1 MHQLSKS
8 NTMYSNKTNQSSI
21 IRVALLSCMVVL
33 LLEPVSAQIIALTH
47 ANIVS
52 GDSEEILTDVTLLIE
67 GEKIRSIQNSE
78 ANLPEGAEVIDLAG
92 KYILPGFIDSHVHIR
107 NFGDA
112 ERALLSGVTTVRNMG
127 AAHFADVGMRELAA
141 AGVINAPEILAAGYH
156 VRPEPDP
163 AFFMDFPELSS
174 YLATGIRS
182 KEAVKAMGEAMVS
195 RNVDWIKTN
204 ATARAGLPQT
214 DPWQPYYNEEEMRTL
229 VETGAAKNIPVA
241 AHAHGDAGGRAAV
254 VGGAKSIEHGT
265 YLSETTLSMMAEKG
279 TYLVPTIAVVSD
291 LTLPGGDYD
300 NPLLE
305 IRGRHMLPRVRE
317 MASNAYKLG
326 VNIIAATDTGYGPE
340 STLRLSMELE
350 ELTGIGM
357 TAFEAIRSATSGAA
371 TFLDIDDHTGTIK
384 AGLDADLLVVERNPL
399 EQLRTIRDPLL
410 IVNNGKVVLNR
421 LNF

>member
-1 MHQLSKS
+1 
-8 NTMYSNKTNQSSI
+8 MYSSKTNQLLK
-21 IRVALLSCMVVL
+21 IRISLLSILVVFL
-33 LLEPVSAQIIALTH
+33 LQPINAQVTALTH
-47 ANIVS
+47 ANIIS
-52 GDSEEILTDVTLLIE
+52 GDSEQVLRDVTLVIE
-67 GEKIRSIQNSE
+67 GKKIKSIQSSE
-78 ANLPEGAEVIDLAG
+78 TPLPDGAAVIDLAG
-92 KYILPGFIDSHVHIR
+92 KYIMPGFIDSHVHIR

-174 YLATGIRS
+174 YLTTGIRN

-195 RNVDWIKTN
+195 RGVDWIKTN

-214 DPWQPYYNEEEMRTL
+214 DPREPYYNEEEMRTL
-229 VETGAAKNIPVA
+229 VETGAVKNIPVA

-254 VGGAKSIEHGT
+254 LGGAKSIEHGT
-265 YLSETTLSMMAEKG
+265 YLSETTLSIMAEKG

-326 VNIIAATDTGYGPE
+326 VKIIAATDTGYGPE

-357 TAFEAIRSATSGAA
+357 SAFEAIRSATALAA
-371 TFLDIDDHTGTIK
+371 YFLQIDDHTGTVK
-384 AGLDADLLVVERNPL
+384 EGLDADLLVVERDPL
-399 EQLRTIRDPLL
+399 KELRTIRDPLL